1 MASLRL
7 RTQLLVAALLT
18 ICTLLAAVLLV
29 VRHTV
34 RSEISEGVRQSTEA
48 SLHAFQ
54 VLQRERDVQ
63 LSQTAALLAELPTLK
78 AVMATQHEPT
88 IQDASEPFWKLA
100 GSQLFVL
107 SSSDGRIF
115 DFHMSTSCREP
126 GHLEADLKKSARYG
140 DSTAWWYGNGH
151 RSRVFFSKILAGAAD
166 SQRQLRNIAIG
177 YK

>member
-29 VRHTV
+29 VHHTV
-34 RSEISEGVRQSTEA
+34 RSEITEGVRQSTDA

-54 VLQRERDVQ
+54 MLQRERDVQ

-78 AVMATQHEPT
+78 AVMATQHAPT

-107 SSSDGRIF
+107 SSTDGRIF
-115 DFHMSTSCREP
+115 AFHMSTPGWEP
-126 GHLEADLKKSARYG
+126 SLAAAHLKKSIERG
-140 DSTAWWYGNGH
+140 ENVAWWYDN
-151 RSRVFFSKILAGAAD
+151 
-166 SQRQLRNIAIG
+166 
-177 YK
+177 